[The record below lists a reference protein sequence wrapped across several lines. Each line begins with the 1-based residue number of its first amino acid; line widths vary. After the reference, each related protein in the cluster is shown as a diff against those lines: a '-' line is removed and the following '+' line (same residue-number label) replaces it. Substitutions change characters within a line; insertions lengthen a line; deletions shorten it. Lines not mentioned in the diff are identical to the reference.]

1 MLGRQG
7 RAVTAAWATRFHGR
21 VRAFVEKEIVQLECG
36 RGDASHIQDLSQSLG
51 SGAKGLEELRRVYTG
66 DTATQ
71 AVLGKG
77 VKEMTL
83 TAKMCASY
91 LARMRGEQVSGL
103 VT

>member
-1 MLGRQG
+1 MALCLSGTCG
-7 RAVTAAWATRFHGR
+7 GFPVLSS
-21 VRAFVEKEIVQLECG
+21 QLACQLPSHLFFCHHAP
-36 RGDASHIQDLSQSLG
+36 DAPIFSTG
-51 SGAKGLEELRRVYTG
+51 SPMGGFG
-66 DTATQ
+66 NQ

-91 LARMRGEQVSGL
+91 LARLRGVKMAGL